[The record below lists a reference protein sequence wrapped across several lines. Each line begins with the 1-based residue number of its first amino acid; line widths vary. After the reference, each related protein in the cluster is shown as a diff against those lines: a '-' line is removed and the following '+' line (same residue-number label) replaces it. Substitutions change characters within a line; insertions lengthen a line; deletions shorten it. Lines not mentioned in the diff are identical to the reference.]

1 MGPVSMLLAS
11 LIVLAGGVAPSLTS
25 TQRQTMERMFACPA
39 ALPDDDARILAVRH
53 FVERYGAL
61 APRSTIAERM
71 AFHDHLVAE
80 KRCPEMDHDLIHTFP
95 EL

>member
-1 MGPVSMLLAS
+1 MGSVSVLLAS
-11 LIVLAGGVAPSLTS
+11 LIALAGGIAPSLS
-25 TQRQTMERMFACPA
+25 DAQRQAMERMFVCPA
-39 ALPDDDARILAVRH
+39 ALPDDDARILAVRR

-71 AFHDHLVAE
+71 AFHDHLVVG

-95 EL
+95 EI